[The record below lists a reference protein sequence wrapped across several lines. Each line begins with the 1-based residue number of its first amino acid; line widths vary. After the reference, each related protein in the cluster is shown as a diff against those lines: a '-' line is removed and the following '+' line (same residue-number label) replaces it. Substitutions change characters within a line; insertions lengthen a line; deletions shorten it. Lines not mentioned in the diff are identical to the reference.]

1 MHKQKIHGFT
11 LVELIVVIT
20 ILAILGTIAF
30 ISLQGYS
37 TSARDSTRIT
47 DLGAMKTSLELF
59 QLDNGKYPIAT
70 NGIDIT
76 YSGSIVWNQGTFGET
91 VYANTDKLD
100 KIPLDPITD
109 KQYTYS
115 TTSKRNEFQL
125 AGIIEGGDIAYYG
138 PPLTPP
144 YQGGEL
150 AQKVN
155 AGTTE
160 ATAYITGNYNGQ
172 MTKSLSG
179 VICNILA
186 IPSIITNDTSITD
199 LQQITSSQS
208 FVYRGHKNLPGS
220 FKGSKFKQDGG
231 FEFSP
236 NKLLAY
242 TDTGS
247 CTILSENTNTGI
259 TSRVDLLKGLQ
270 DAYTGTTLK
279 NEGEIKN
286 ILALDIDTN
295 NPSTTVKNYA
305 STFVNNVFGSKIL
318 AGNSIDNN
326 VTYSCVSQP
335 NYTNASFTIGT
346 ANQVNQSW
354 QNSNNTAPCYYECT
368 NDYTGNDCSV
378 APLWTVLGGG
388 DCIGVSNTKGV
399 NGNISTC
406 NDTRTYTHVGAGASH
421 DKIYS
426 LLKIEGKW
434 FFNENLAY
442 PAGTYRTTTWSASD
456 LGYYSCPG
464 NNGTTTSNCGNVA
477 TYGYLYQ
484 WSAVMN
490 GGAATDDVNNRV
502 QGICPS
508 GWAIPTRS
516 DLISTTGGFW
526 PLITEY
532 GPVDVGGNTQ
542 LYSPNN
548 IIPSYTGY
556 RNYLNSQFAQLG
568 SSNYFW
574 TSKYNNANKADG
586 SVFYTVHIGKTFNY
600 NFEKGD
606 GFSVRCIKN

>member
-1 MHKQKIHGFT
+1 MHKQKTNGFT

-37 TSARDSTRIT
+37 TSARDSTRIS

-247 CTILSENTNTGI
+247 CKILSENTSTGI

-318 AGNSIDNN
+318 ASGSNGNNTTNN
-326 VTYSCVSQP
+326 IINDPYWSDVVLLMHFDGENGSTTFTDEKLHSFTNGGTIISGTEKKFGSGSAFF
-335 NYTNASFTIGT
+335 NYVNGLYLNSNDFKMGTGSFTIEFWFKKTSSNPHGSFMVGIYNPIGSSSAINLGDNPTGKQSFCHGAGCDIIGADDITMGIWHHFALTRSEGNIYLFLDGQLTGT
-346 ANQVNQSW
+346 VFKSIDYN
-354 QNSNNTAPCYYECT
+354 NSTLMIGSSYPVDYYW
-368 NDYTGNDCSV
+368 DYYKFTGYIDE
-378 APLWTVLGGG
+378 LR
-388 DCIGVSNTKGV
+388 ITKGV
-399 NGNISTC
+399 A
-406 NDTRTYTHVGAGASH
+406 RY
-421 DKIYS
+421 
-426 LLKIEGKW
+426 
-434 FFNENLAY
+434 
-442 PAGTYRTTTWSASD
+442 
-456 LGYYSCPG
+456 
-464 NNGTTTSNCGNVA
+464 
-477 TYGYLYQ
+477 
-484 WSAVMN
+484 
-490 GGAATDDVNNRV
+490 
-502 QGICPS
+502 
-508 GWAIPTRS
+508 
-516 DLISTTGGFW
+516 TTGFTV
-526 PLITEY
+526 PSEAF
-532 GPVDVGGNTQ
+532 
-542 LYSPNN
+542 PN
-548 IIPSYTGY
+548 
-556 RNYLNSQFAQLG
+556 
-568 SSNYFW
+568 
-574 TSKYNNANKADG
+574 
-586 SVFYTVHIGKTFNY
+586 
-600 NFEKGD
+600 E
-606 GFSVRCIKN
+606 